1 MNTAHS
7 TVKNAW
13 QIVATREVMTKV
25 KDKSFIFG
33 TLISLA
39 IIVASILISFFL
51 NQGTTTYTVATTDD
65 RSVSM
70 VNSAATIQ
78 AEVDDETEVEHQN
91 FASADEAEAAV
102 TEGDADAYLHP
113 TDDGWAL
120 VFDSSIDRE
129 LATLL
134 EQTVTSTVTA
144 ENAAAQGVDLAAL
157 SAGTTLK
164 SSLLTGE
171 DNSMRIYFAA
181 FAFAMIFYMTTMLS
195 GTAIANSVVEEK
207 QNRIVEIIATAIPL
221 PQLLAGKIVGNIL
234 LAIGQ
239 VALYAVA
246 ALMVMNLTGT
256 ADNFGWILS
265 SAGWFVAFYIAGFAA
280 IATVWAAV
288 GAMSARTE
296 DVTSLSSPLTFIL
309 VAALFAGVYTEG
321 LILQIISFIPIIS
334 SIAMPV
340 RLLSEEVPFWEPL
353 LALAL
358 VLLAAWLL
366 TVLGA
371 RIYRNNI
378 MRGGS
383 SVSWKQA
390 LKR

>member
-1 MNTAHS
+1 
-7 TVKNAW
+7 
-13 QIVATREVMTKV
+13 MTKI

-33 TLISLA
+33 TLFSLA

-91 FASADEAEAAV
+91 FASAADAEAAV

-120 VFDSSIDRE
+120 VFDSSINRE

-157 SAGTTLK
+157 SAGTTLQ

-171 DNSMRIYFAA
+171 DNSMMIYFAG

-246 ALMVMNLTGT
+246 ALTVMNLTGT